1 MKHINSPMKLVPNL
15 IGKPFSWYNEPEPD
29 AVTVVQSCK
38 EEQDA
43 VAQLYMGGETAGLND
58 STIEPD
64 MEGVEENVDTKAD
77 QMHDG
82 RGRVRTSSQV
92 FNKMSSDD

>member
-1 MKHINSPMKLVPNL
+1 M
-15 IGKPFSWYNEPEPD
+15 
-29 AVTVVQSCK
+29 
-38 EEQDA
+38 
-43 VAQLYMGGETAGLND
+43 AQLYMGGETAGLND

-64 MEGVEENVDTKAD
+64 MAGVEENVDTKAD

-92 FNKMSSDD
+92 FNKKNSDD